1 MPFLLH
7 PHPRFS
13 DSLTAAFGNI
23 YYRRTEDMDYE
34 SIQSFYTSKHDAI
47 QKDIFRYLLVSWFAA
62 RVTTL
67 LCFFEL
73 PSIRQVD
80 AGTFLFELHAER
92 HPLIPQTDDRRCP
105 SCAHVLLPIPI
116 AVDGHGHD
124 HIPYLMEMLPSIRQ
138 ATTGIC
144 LF

>member
-1 MPFLLH
+1 MNPYRPFTQVNMTQYKKTFFVICSYHDL
-7 PHPRFS
+7 
-13 DSLTAAFGNI
+13 
-23 YYRRTEDMDYE
+23 RRASQPYC
-34 SIQSFYTSKHDAI
+34 
-47 QKDIFRYLLVSWFAA
+47 V
-62 RVTTL
+62 
-67 LCFFEL
+67 FFEL